1 MDLIVFIRNKEDY
14 KYNQQAIE
22 QRSGSQMNYKY
33 QSWRLISYTLNDGN
47 HDNNWRFSRII
58 H

>member
-47 HDNNWRFSRII
+47 HDNNW
-58 H
+58 